1 MEEKVDVK
9 KAIESLEEEIA
20 RIKKELGLDKESKS
34 IVEIPLEK
42 GKEITTKLMNMAQS
56 IIKVAS
62 AAANG
67 AIEGA
72 KKSFRRR
79 GEEGA
84 KRRRKKRVNAP

>member
-20 RIKKELGLDKESKS
+20 KIKKELGLDKEGKS

-42 GKEITTKLMNMAQS
+42 GKEITTKLMSVAQS

-72 KKSFRRR
+72 KKAL
-79 GEEGA
+79 EEGE
-84 KRRRKKRVNAP
+84 KGEKPEEKKE